1 MTFYFSKFNKL
12 FKQLLEGKNSV
23 IIGLEMILL
32 FNAFLNTIK

>member
-23 IIGLEMILL
+23 GDDFIVQR
-32 FNAFLNTIK
+32 FFKYN